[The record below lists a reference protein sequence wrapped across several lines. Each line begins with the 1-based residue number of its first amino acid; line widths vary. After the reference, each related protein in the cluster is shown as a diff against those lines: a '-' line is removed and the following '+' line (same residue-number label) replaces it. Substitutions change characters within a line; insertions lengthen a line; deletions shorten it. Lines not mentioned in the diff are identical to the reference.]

1 MSTGTLYIIATPIGN
16 LEDITM
22 RAVRILGEVDLIA
35 AEDTRKTAILLN
47 HYTIKKPLTSYFEHN
62 EQVKTGWLVSELKA
76 GKNIALV
83 SEAGTPTI
91 SDPGFR
97 IVAAAIAESI
107 TVVPVPG
114 ACAAIAALSA
124 SGLPV
129 HRFAF
134 EGFLPPKSGKRKN
147 LLKKIAAEERTLI
160 FYESPYRIQ
169 AALAD
174 MLEVLGDRRV
184 AVGRELTK
192 LHEEFIYG
200 TLSAIA
206 ARLRGSVIKGEFTV
220 VVEGCP
226 LKKKTAISNGALR
239 DEPA

>member
-1 MSTGTLYIIATPIGN
+1 MSTGALYIVSTPIGN

-22 RAVRILGEVDLIA
+22 RALRILAEVDLIA
-35 AEDTRKTAILLN
+35 AEDTRKTSILLN

-62 EQVKTGWLVSELKA
+62 EQVKTGWLVSQLKE

-97 IVAAAIAESI
+97 IVAAAIAADI

-147 LLKKIAAEERTLI
+147 LLKKIAGEERTLI

-169 AALAD
+169 SAIAD
-174 MLEVLGDRRV
+174 MIEVLGERRAVV
-184 AVGRELTK
+184 ARELTK

-200 TLSAIA
+200 TLSIIA
-206 ARLRGSVIKGEFTV
+206 EKLRSAVIKGEFTV

-226 LKKKTAISNGALR
+226 DRKKHS
-239 DEPA
+239 DQ

>member
-1 MSTGTLYIIATPIGN
+1 MTPGTLYLVATPIGN

-22 RAVRILGEVDLIA
+22 RALRILAEVDLIA
-35 AEDTRKTAILLN
+35 AEDTRKTSILLN

-62 EQVKTGWLVSELKA
+62 EQVKTGWLISELQA

-97 IVAAAIAESI
+97 IVAAAIAAEI

-114 ACAAIAALSA
+114 PCAAIAALSA

-147 LLKKIAAEERTLI
+147 LLKKLAGEERTLI

-169 AALAD
+169 AAIAD
-174 MLEVLGDRRV
+174 MLEVLGERRAVV
-184 AVGRELTK
+184 ARELTK
-192 LHEEFIYG
+192 LHEEFICG
-200 TLSAIA
+200 TLSVIA
-206 ARLRGSVIKGEFTV
+206 KKLGSAVIKGEFTV
-220 VVEGCP
+220 LVEGCP
-226 LKKKTAISNGALR
+226 GKKKR
-239 DEPA
+239 DDQ

>member
-97 IVAAAIAESI
+97 IVAAALAESI

-147 LLKKIAAEERTLI
+147 LLKKIASEERTLI

-169 AALAD
+169 AAIAD
-174 MLEVLGDRRV
+174 MIEVLGERRAVV
-184 AVGRELTK
+184 ARELTK

-200 TLSAIA
+200 TLPVIA
-206 ARLRGSVIKGEFTV
+206 EKLGRAVIKGEFTV

-226 LKKKTAISNGALR
+226 VRKKH
-239 DEPA
+239 DDQ

>member
-1 MSTGTLYIIATPIGN
+1 MSTGTLYILATPIGN

-35 AEDTRKTAILLN
+35 AEDTRKTSILLN

-62 EQVKTGWLVSELKA
+62 EQVKTGWLVSQLKE

-147 LLKKIAAEERTLI
+147 LLKKIASEERTLI

-169 AALAD
+169 AALTD
-174 MLEVLGDRRV
+174 MLEVLGDRRA

-200 TLSAIA
+200 TLADIA
-206 ARLRGSVIKGEFTV
+206 AKLGSTVIKGEFTV

-226 LKKKTAISNGALR
+226 LKKKH
-239 DEPA
+239 DDQ

>member
-1 MSTGTLYIIATPIGN
+1 MSTGTLYIVSTPIGN
-16 LEDITM
+16 LEDITI
-22 RAVRILGEVDLIA
+22 RALRILAEVDLIA
-35 AEDTRKTAILLN
+35 AEDTRKTSILLN

-62 EQVKTGWLVSELKA
+62 EQVKTGWLVSQLQE

-97 IVAAAIAESI
+97 IVAAAIAAEM

-124 SGLPV
+124 SGLAV

-147 LLKKIAAEERTLI
+147 LLKKIAGEERTLI

-169 AALAD
+169 AAITD
-174 MLEVLGDRRV
+174 MIEVLGERRAVV
-184 AVGRELTK
+184 ARELTK
-192 LHEEFIYG
+192 IHEEFLYG
-200 TLSAIA
+200 TLSVIA
-206 ARLRGSVIKGEFTV
+206 EKLGRAVIKGEFTV

-226 LKKKTAISNGALR
+226 DRKKHS
-239 DEPA
+239 DQ

>member
-1 MSTGTLYIIATPIGN
+1 MTTGILYIVSTPIGN
-16 LEDITM
+16 LEDISM
-22 RAVRILGEVDLIA
+22 RALRILGAVDLIA
-35 AEDTRKTAILLN
+35 AEDTRKTSILLN

-62 EQVKTGWLVSELKA
+62 EQVKTDWLVGELKA

-114 ACAAIAALSA
+114 ACAAVAALSA

-134 EGFLPPKSGKRKN
+134 EGFLPPKPGKRKN
-147 LLKKIAAEERTLI
+147 LLKKIAGEERTLI

-169 AALAD
+169 SALAD
-174 MLEVLGDRRV
+174 MIEVLGDRRAMV
-184 AVGRELTK
+184 ARELTK
-192 LHEEFIYG
+192 LHEELIYG
-200 TLSAIA
+200 TLSSIA
-206 ARLRGSVIKGEFTV
+206 ERLGNTAIKGEFTL
-220 VVEGCP
+220 VVEGC
-226 LKKKTAISNGALR
+226 LKKQKN
-239 DEPA
+239 DDQ

>member
-1 MSTGTLYIIATPIGN
+1 MSTGTLYIVSTPIGN

-22 RAVRILGEVDLIA
+22 RALRILGEVDLIA
-35 AEDTRKTAILLN
+35 AEDTRKTSILLN

-62 EQVKTGWLVSELKA
+62 EQVKTGWLVSQLQE

-97 IVAAAIAESI
+97 IVAAAIAAKI

-114 ACAAIAALSA
+114 PCAAIAALSA
-124 SGLPV
+124 SGLAV

-147 LLKKIAAEERTLI
+147 LLKKIAGEERTLI

-169 AALAD
+169 AAITD
-174 MLEVLGDRRV
+174 MIEVLGERRAVV
-184 AVGRELTK
+184 ARELTK
-192 LHEEFIYG
+192 IHEEFMYG
-200 TLSAIA
+200 TLSVIA
-206 ARLRGSVIKGEFTV
+206 ERLGSAVIKGEFTV

-226 LKKKTAISNGALR
+226 VKKKHA
-239 DEPA
+239 D

>member
-1 MSTGTLYIIATPIGN
+1 
-16 LEDITM
+16 M
-22 RAVRILGEVDLIA
+22 RALRILAEVDLIA
-35 AEDTRKTAILLN
+35 AEDTRKTSILLN

-62 EQVKTGWLVSELKA
+62 EQVKTGWLVGRLKD
-76 GKNIALV
+76 GENIALV

-97 IVAAAIAESI
+97 IVAAAIAADI

-169 AALAD
+169 AAIAD
-174 MLEVLGDRRV
+174 MLEVLGERRAVV
-184 AVGRELTK
+184 ARELTK
-192 LHEEFIYG
+192 LHEEFMYG
-200 TLSAIA
+200 TLSVIA
-206 ARLRGSVIKGEFTV
+206 ERLCSAVIKGEFTV

-226 LKKKTAISNGALR
+226 DKKKH
-239 DEPA
+239 DDQ

>member
-1 MSTGTLYIIATPIGN
+1 MSTGTLYIVSTPIGN

-22 RAVRILGEVDLIA
+22 RALRILAEVDLIA
-35 AEDTRKTAILLN
+35 AEDTRKTSILLN

-62 EQVKTGWLVSELKA
+62 EQVKTGWLISELQA

-97 IVAAAIAESI
+97 IVAAAIAAEI

-114 ACAAIAALSA
+114 PCAAIGALST
-124 SGLPV
+124 SGLAV

-147 LLKKIAAEERTLI
+147 LLKKIAGEERTLI

-169 AALAD
+169 AAIAD
-174 MLEVLGDRRV
+174 MLAVLGDRRAVV
-184 AVGRELTK
+184 ARELTK
-192 LHEEFIYG
+192 IHEEFIYG
-200 TLSAIA
+200 TLSSIA
-206 ARLRGSVIKGEFTV
+206 ERLGSAVIKGEF
-220 VVEGCP
+220 
-226 LKKKTAISNGALR
+226 
-239 DEPA
+239 

>member
-1 MSTGTLYIIATPIGN
+1 MSTGTLYIVATPIGN

-35 AEDTRKTAILLN
+35 AEDTRKTSILLN

-62 EQVKTGWLVSELKA
+62 EQVKTGWLVSQLKE

-114 ACAAIAALSA
+114 AII
-124 SGLPV
+124 G
-129 HRFAF
+129 
-134 EGFLPPKSGKRKN
+134 
-147 LLKKIAAEERTLI
+147 
-160 FYESPYRIQ
+160 
-169 AALAD
+169 
-174 MLEVLGDRRV
+174 
-184 AVGRELTK
+184 
-192 LHEEFIYG
+192 
-200 TLSAIA
+200 
-206 ARLRGSVIKGEFTV
+206 
-220 VVEGCP
+220 
-226 LKKKTAISNGALR
+226 
-239 DEPA
+239 

>member
-1 MSTGTLYIIATPIGN
+1 MSTGILYIVSTPIGN
-16 LEDITM
+16 LEDITL
-22 RAVRILGEVDLIA
+22 RALRILREVDLIA

-62 EQVKTGWLVSELKA
+62 EQVKTGWLVSELKS

-97 IVAAAIAESI
+97 IVSAAIAESI

-114 ACAAIAALSA
+114 VCAAIAALSA

-147 LLKKIAAEERTLI
+147 LLKKIAGEERTLI

-192 LHEEFIYG
+192 LHEEFICG

-206 ARLRGSVIKGEFTV
+206 GRLGSTVIKGEFTI

-226 LKKKTAISNGALR
+226 VKKKH
-239 DEPA
+239 DDQ

>member
-62 EQVKTGWLVSELKA
+62 EQVKTGWLINELKS

-97 IVAAAIAESI
+97 IVAAAIAKSI

-114 ACAAIAALSA
+114 VCAAIAALSA

-206 ARLRGSVIKGEFTV
+206 ERLGSTVIKGEFTI

-226 LKKKTAISNGALR
+226 VKKKH
-239 DEPA
+239 DDQ

>member
-1 MSTGTLYIIATPIGN
+1 MSAGTLYIVSTPIGN

-22 RAVRILGEVDLIA
+22 RALRILAEVDLIA
-35 AEDTRKTAILLN
+35 AEDTRKTSILLN

-62 EQVKTGWLVSELKA
+62 EQVKTGWLVSQLKE

-97 IVAAAIAESI
+97 IVAAAIAAEI

-124 SGLPV
+124 SGLAV

-147 LLKKIAAEERTLI
+147 LLKKIAGEERTLI

-169 AALAD
+169 AAIAD
-174 MLEVLGDRRV
+174 MIEVLGERRAVV
-184 AVGRELTK
+184 ARELTK

-200 TLSAIA
+200 TLSVIA
-206 ARLRGSVIKGEFTV
+206 EKLGSAVIKGEFTV

-226 LKKKTAISNGALR
+226 AKKKH
-239 DEPA
+239 DDQ